1 MAEKTKVPHHV
12 IDLIK
17 RVAKHQQ
24 FSAAKLAED
33 SYTKFFNKLVEFEDF
48 RLEENKVLA
57 WEAAIAEVK
66 NAYTIR

>member
-1 MAEKTKVPHHV
+1 MAEKTKVPHQV
-12 IDLIK
+12 ISLIK

-33 SYTKFFNKLVEFEDF
+33 AYTRFFNKLVEFEDF

-66 NAYTIR
+66 SAYNVR